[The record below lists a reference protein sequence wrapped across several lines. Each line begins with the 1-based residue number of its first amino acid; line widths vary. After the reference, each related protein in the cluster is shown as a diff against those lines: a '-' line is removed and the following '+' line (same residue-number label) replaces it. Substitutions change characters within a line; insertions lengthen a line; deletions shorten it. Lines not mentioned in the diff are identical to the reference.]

1 MYPFFC
7 NFRKFRYLCISNRKA
22 RPSRASFRP
31 DFRLQKSTTSPDGGI
46 GRRAGLK
53 HQWSNPC
60 RFDPG
65 SGYKQKM
72 TQHYAGSFFAC
83 TPSQPQS
90 AALTAPF
97 RGIPPSA
104 HASVGRPR
112 CTFFPL
118 NFLWIVGNME
128 NVCTFVPSLIKVC
141 YNLLQK
147 RHHPNDVFSFFLDSY
162 RGAYSE
168 PPRIVFTSSKQFNQ

>member
-1 MYPFFC
+1 MPEK
-7 NFRKFRYLCISNRKA
+7 RQR
-22 RPSRASFRP
+22 
-31 DFRLQKSTTSPDGGI
+31 PDGGI

-65 SGYKQKM
+65 SGYRSGVSVL
-72 TQHYAGSFFAC
+72 TG
-83 TPSQPQS
+83 TPLLLKNASLPIRIGIIGLNS
-90 AALTAPF
+90 AVRHFPF
-97 RGIPPSA
+97 SNTI
-104 HASVGRPR
+104 
-112 CTFFPL
+112 FPL

-128 NVCTFVPSLIKVC
+128 NVCIFVPSLIKVC
-141 YNLLQK
+141 YNLLQI

-168 PPRIVFTSSKQFNQ
+168 PPQIVFTSSKQFNQ

>member
-1 MYPFFC
+1 M
-7 NFRKFRYLCISNRKA
+7 IV
-22 RPSRASFRP
+22 SFY
-31 DFRLQKSTTSPDGGI
+31 FAFSEKSDTFANLIEGYSFACLFQSWRQATEKHTSPDGGI

-65 SGYKQKM
+65 SGYRS
-72 TQHYAGSFFAC
+72 GVSV
-83 TPSQPQS
+83 
-90 AALTAPF
+90 LTEAPF
-97 RGIPPSA
+97 SLKNGSLPIRIGIIGLNSA
-104 HASVGRPR
+104 VRQ
-112 CTFFPL
+112 FPFS
-118 NFLWIVGNME
+118 NNYGGEYSLWIVGDME

-141 YNLLQK
+141 YNLLQI

>member
-65 SGYKQKM
+65 SGY
-72 TQHYAGSFFAC
+72 GSGVSVS
-83 TPSQPQS
+83 TE
-90 AALTAPF
+90 APF
-97 RGIPPSA
+97 SLKNGSLPIRIAIIGLNSA
-104 HASVGRPR
+104 VRHFPFSN
-112 CTFFPL
+112 TIFPL

-141 YNLLQK
+141 YNLLQI
-147 RHHPNDVFSFFLDSY
+147 RHHPNDVFSFFNHTTEGRTLNLPN
-162 RGAYSE
+162 R
-168 PPRIVFTSSKQFNQ
+168 FHK

>member
-65 SGYKQKM
+65 SGYKQK
-72 TQHYAGSFFAC
+72 TQHYAGSFAC

-97 RGIPPSA
+97 RV
-104 HASVGRPR
+104 ASGKE
-112 CTFFPL
+112 TAQWAFP
-118 NFLWIVGNME
+118 
-128 NVCTFVPSLIKVC
+128 
-141 YNLLQK
+141 
-147 RHHPNDVFSFFLDSY
+147 
-162 RGAYSE
+162 
-168 PPRIVFTSSKQFNQ
+168 TSSLRQPDRLYRPLPMVGSGVPAAAIFCENLADADDAALMRLVISLKTALYPSELRLLD